1 MTFLPEP
8 VVEENFYWEDF
19 GQLISFW
26 GILPNSRCMRWFHN
40 LLWLFFLNYKK
51 WGAIV
56 EAHVHLKSFYN
67 SVSLPELRM
76 LSFIALL
83 HQLLSL
89 SAVVKVNG
97 WSSVTPWGE
106 GNGDGCAPR
115 AGVPTAQIRISRL
128 CGRVLEGCSCSFP
141 SPTFP
146 VHVTRR
152 CLSVGC
158 SKWRLC
164 FIPLQTAAGDYTLK
178 IITITFL
185 SPKF

>member
-19 GQLISFW
+19 GKLILFW
-26 GILPNSRCMRWFHN
+26 WILPISCCMRWFHN
-40 LLWLFFLNYKK
+40 LILLFFLNYKK

-56 EAHVHLKSFYN
+56 EAMCILKISIAQCLFLN
-67 SVSLPELRM
+67 SECFHSLPY
-76 LSFIALL
+76 FISSCLCCGESEW
-83 HQLLSL
+83 HPPVTSL
-89 SAVVKVNG
+89 
-97 WSSVTPWGE
+97 GE
-106 GNGDGCAPR
+106 GNGDVCAP
-115 AGVPTAQIRISRL
+115 GVSAPTAHIHVHRL
-128 CGRVLEGCSCSFP
+128 CGHVLKGYSCSFP
-141 SPTFP
+141 SPTIP
-146 VHVTRR
+146 VHVTLR

-178 IITITFL
+178 IIRITFL